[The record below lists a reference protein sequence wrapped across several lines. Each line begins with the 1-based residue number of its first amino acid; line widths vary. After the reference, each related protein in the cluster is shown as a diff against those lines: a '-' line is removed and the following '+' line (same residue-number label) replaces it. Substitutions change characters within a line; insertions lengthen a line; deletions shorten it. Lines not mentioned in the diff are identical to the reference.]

1 MLYYFAPDTGRR
13 VTPRCDAC
21 TRFLSVR
28 QVLRCALGKAPR
40 SFPFTDVHGSRS
52 EFPVRYLCRNCEA
65 RREHLGFSAAAGSA
79 AVRRSPGRRRS
90 VRVQR
95 ALSIRLAPCSTAR

>member
-1 MLYYFAPDTGRR
+1 MLYYFAPDTARR

-28 QVLRCALGKAPR
+28 QLLRCALGKAPR
-40 SFPFTDVHGSRS
+40 SFPFADIHGSRS
-52 EFPVRYLCRNCEA
+52 EFPVRYLCHGCEA
-65 RREHLGFSAAAGSA
+65 RREHLGFSAPLGSA
-79 AVRRSPGRRRS
+79 VARRGSGRRRS

-95 ALSIRLAPCSTAR
+95 ALSIRLAPLSSAR